1 MDVRMGVLWGRA
13 YRLNSFLYLLSRR
26 QCLGDTHNFSWTCR
40 RDRKYRKVGD
50 TVKSKPSNTAPWIA
64 FYGEDFYRSTN
75 GWTLLERGAYMF
87 LLWESWVCDGLNPD
101 PQRIFRSD
109 PDLEALWPLLES
121 KFPIAE
127 DGRRRNPRLEEI
139 RSTMINMSNK
149 KSTAG
154 RSGASN
160 RWQNDATAIRL
171 PLAERWQNDGS
182 VSVPVPVPV
191 PVSEPLPQPEPNQP
205 TDSLEPRTKRA
216 RRQVV
221 GITWDADSGWQ
232 NVTDSHLTRWRDAFP
247 AVDIDH
253 QLKKMN
259 SWLIDNPKK
268 AHKSNWSAF
277 MNRWLS
283 REQDR
288 GGNLPSNIVQRPTE
302 SNF

>member
-1 MDVRMGVLWGRA
+1 MGVLCGRTKC
-13 YRLNSFLYLLSRR
+13 RNSFFISFDPACNVLAF
-26 QCLGDTHNFSWTCR
+26 GTHFPDLQAGSIDIER
-40 RDRKYRKVGD
+40 ESM
-50 TVKSKPSNTAPWIA
+50 KSKPSNSAPWIA

-127 DGRRRNPRLEEI
+127 DGRRRNPRLEEV

-182 VSVPVPVPV
+182 VSVSVSVPV
-191 PVSEPLPQPEPNQP
+191 PVSEPQQT
-205 TDSLEPRTKRA
+205 TDSLEPRSKRA
-216 RRQVV
+216 RRQVSPITWTDKDGWQ
-221 GITWDADSGWQ
+221 GITASDKIDWSIAYPNCAIDMTLSRM
-232 NVTDSHLTRWRDAFP
+232 HL
-247 AVDIDH
+247 
-253 QLKKMN
+253 
-259 SWLIDNPKK
+259 WLLANPTKS
-268 AHKSNWSAF
+268 HKSNWLRFIASWFA
-277 MNRWLS
+277 RT
-283 REQDR
+283 RED
-288 GGNLPSNIVQRPTE
+288 GGNLPPNRPTE

>member
-1 MDVRMGVLWGRA
+1 M
-13 YRLNSFLYLLSRR
+13 
-26 QCLGDTHNFSWTCR
+26 
-40 RDRKYRKVGD
+40 
-50 TVKSKPSNTAPWIA
+50 KSKPSNSAPWIA

-127 DGRRRNPRLEEI
+127 DGRRRNPRLEEV

-182 VSVPVPVPV
+182 VPVPVPV
-191 PVSEPLPQPEPNQP
+191 PIPVSEPQQT

-216 RRQVV
+216 RRQVT
-221 GITWDADSGWQ
+221 GITWDSVSGFQ
-232 NVTDSHLTRWRDAFP
+232 NVTDSHKITWRVAYP
-247 AVDIDH
+247 NCSVDTSLARMH
-253 QLKKMN
+253 V
-259 SWLIDNPKK
+259 WLIANPSK
-268 AHKSNWSAF
+268 AHKTNWLRFIANWF
-277 MNRWLS
+277 ART
-283 REQDR
+283 RED
-288 GGNLPSNIVQRPTE
+288 GGNLPPTQRPTE

>member
-1 MDVRMGVLWGRA
+1 MHEKKS
-13 YRLNSFLYLLSRR
+13 NS
-26 QCLGDTHNFSWTCR
+26 
-40 RDRKYRKVGD
+40 
-50 TVKSKPSNTAPWIA
+50 APWIS

-121 KFPIAE
+121 KFPIAA
-127 DGRRRNPRLEEI
+127 DGRRRNPRLEAI
-139 RSTMINMSNK
+139 RSTMINMSNR

-160 RWQNDATAIRL
+160 RWQNDASAIRL

-182 VSVPVPVPV
+182 VPVPVPVPV

-221 GITWDADSGWQ
+221 GITWDAVSGWQ
-232 NVTDSHLTRWRDAFP
+232 NVTDSHKIAWRVAYP
-247 AVDIDH
+247 NCSVDTSLARMH
-253 QLKKMN
+253 V
-259 SWLIDNPKK
+259 WLIANPSK
-268 AHKSNWSAF
+268 AHKTNWLRFIANWF
-277 MNRWLS
+277 ART
-283 REQDR
+283 RED
-288 GGNLPSNIVQRPTE
+288 GGNLPPSRPTE

>member
-50 TVKSKPSNTAPWIA
+50 TVKSKPSNSAPWIA

-109 PDLEALWPLLES
+109 PDLEALWPLLEP
-121 KFPIAE
+121 KFPIAA

-182 VSVPVPVPV
+182 VPVPVPV
-191 PVSEPLPQPEPNQP
+191 PIPVSEPLPEPQQT
-205 TDSLEPRTKRA
+205 TDSLEPDRKSA

-221 GITWDADSGWQ
+221 GITWDSVSGFQ
-232 NVTDSHLTRWRDAFP
+232 NVTDSHKIAWRVAYP
-247 AVDIDH
+247 NCSVDTSLARMH
-253 QLKKMN
+253 V
-259 SWLIDNPKK
+259 WLIANPSK
-268 AHKSNWSAF
+268 AHKTNWLRFIANWF
-277 MNRWLS
+277 ART
-283 REQDR
+283 RED
-288 GGNLPSNIVQRPTE
+288 GGNLPPSRPTE